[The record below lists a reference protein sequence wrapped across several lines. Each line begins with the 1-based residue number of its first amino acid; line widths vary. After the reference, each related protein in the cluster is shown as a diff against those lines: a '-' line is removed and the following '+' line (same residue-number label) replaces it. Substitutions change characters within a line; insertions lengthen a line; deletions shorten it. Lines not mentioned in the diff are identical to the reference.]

1 MPYLDL
7 LIKRCSIQGILEL
20 QGNEPG
26 SSSNDPPAVPG
37 LPVTEGEFPI
47 IHETPAPSDQV
58 PIPETGSDSDS
69 DATVDYR
76 ERTPV

>member
-1 MPYLDL
+1 MKP
-7 LIKRCSIQGILEL
+7 
-20 QGNEPG
+20 GN
-26 SSSNDPPAVPG
+26 SSYDPPAVPG

-58 PIPETGSDSDS
+58 PIPENGSDSDS

-76 ERTPV
+76 DQQSSLLSLVEGEEDILIELPV